1 MRDTCQGNIKIN
13 YLNSF
18 LITDLVGGVVQRAA
32 VLDDELRAVRL
43 LVQVHLS
50 ADHELCVALGQV
62 ALLHQPLELEVLLA
76 GDHDDLVHVG
86 NHHPGLE
93 QQRQVHDDV
102 LVAGGGALHGL
113 PPHLLVNLGVSDPVQ
128 LLALVLVLNTILM
141 TFLFSISQLPMSN

>member
-1 MRDTCQGNIKIN
+1 MRDTCQGNMKIN

-50 ADHELCVALGQV
+50 ADHELGVALGQV

-76 GDHDDLVHVG
+76 GDHDDLVHVWD
-86 NHHPGLE
+86 HDAGLE
-93 QQRQVHDDV
+93 EQREVHDDV
-102 LVAGGGALHGL
+102 LVTRGRTLDSL
-113 PPHLLVNLGVSDPVQ
+113 PPHL
-128 LLALVLVLNTILM
+128 
-141 TFLFSISQLPMSN
+141 

>member
-1 MRDTCQGNIKIN
+1 MRDTCQGNMKIN

-32 VLDDELRAVRL
+32 VLDDKLRAVRL

-76 GDHDDLVHVG
+76 GDHDDLVHVWD
-86 NHHPGLE
+86 HDAGLE
-93 QQRQVHDDV
+93 EQREVHDDV
-102 LVAGGGALHGL
+102 LVPGGRALDCL
-113 PPHLLVNLGVSDPVQ
+113 PPHLLVDLGVSDPVQ
-128 LLALVLVLNTILM
+128 LLSLLLIL
-141 TFLFSISQLPMSN
+141 TDQANISFQ